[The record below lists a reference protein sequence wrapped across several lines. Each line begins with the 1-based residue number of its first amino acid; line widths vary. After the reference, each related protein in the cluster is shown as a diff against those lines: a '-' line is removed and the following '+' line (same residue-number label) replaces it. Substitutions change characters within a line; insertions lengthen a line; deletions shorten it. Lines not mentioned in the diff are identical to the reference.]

1 MAEPI
6 IVPTDKPSIYDVLDS
21 LTTLERQAIVRPTNP
36 PPGIAGFIFHIPEE
50 EEVQL
55 RSEISKHFVEAN
67 TTITDQ
73 IALLPEEVT
82 LRGLVAEIVAVTPS
96 PDQVAKIPA
105 ALPLNPATAPELTDY
120 QIQQTDPAQTP
131 EQIQALSS
139 QSLFEFFNARAGQ
152 PPNQTKQSRTFAY
165 FYQLQRGRQLVTVE
179 TPWGFF
185 TNMAIQLVRAQ
196 QGDET
201 KFRSSF
207 SITFEKIRTAG
218 SSVVVAGQLA
228 GRAFQQSAPVTQNG
242 TAGKSPVTDDDQA
255 SLLYRMTQG
264 P

>member
-1 MAEPI
+1 MADPI

-21 LTTLERQAIVRPTNP
+21 LTTLERQAIVRPNNP
-36 PPGIAGFIFHIPEE
+36 PPGIAGFIFDIPEE

-82 LRGLVAEIVAVTPS
+82 LRGLVAEIVAAQPA
-96 PDQVAKIPA
+96 PDQVAKIPD
-105 ALPLNPATAPELTDY
+105 ALPLNPDLAPELTKY
-120 QIQQTDPAQTP
+120 QIQQTAPGNTP

-139 QSLFEFFNARAGQ
+139 QSLFQFFNARAGQ
-152 PPNQTKQSRTFAY
+152 PPNQTRQSRTFAY
-165 FYQLQRGRQLVTVE
+165 FYQLQRGRHLVTVE

-185 TNMAIQLVRAQ
+185 TNMAIQLVRGQ

-201 KFRSSF
+201 KYRSTF
-207 SITFEKIRTAG
+207 ALTFEKVRTAG
-218 SSVVVAGQLA
+218 VATVVAGQLA

-242 TAGKSPVTDDDQA
+242 TAGKAPVTEDEKA
-255 SLLYRMTQG
+255 SLLYRMLGG